1 MFQNFTYP
9 TNETFGQNRPKI
21 FSTQNN
27 LQSVSDDNID
37 PWKRFLTEKAPLGA
51 FCKKAPKSWRLMNV
65 LFKVELLVVVY
76 YRELSRATGCR
87 LLEFNKI

>member
-1 MFQNFTYP
+1 MKLSAKIGQNF
-9 TNETFGQNRPKI
+9 

-37 PWKRFLTEKAPLGA
+37 PWKRFLTEKAPLGT

-65 LFKVELLVVVY
+65 LFKKFDFCK
-76 YRELSRATGCR
+76 GIP
-87 LLEFNKI
+87 LEKSNFLKW